1 MSKIKIFLV
10 DDHKIVRDGIR
21 AMFIGASDACIV
33 GEASSGKEL
42 LCMIA
47 NPLFQ
52 WPDIFIVDLAM
63 PEMGGSVLISELH
76 KINDG
81 VRALVLTANS
91 DEESVL
97 NAIKSGAMG
106 FLTKDTS
113 QIELKQAVFALY
125 RGEEY
130 FGSNISQL
138 VYNCYMRSLKDKGQM
153 PAKQTMILSERETE
167 VLTLF
172 SEGFSYKEIADKLN
186 ISPRT
191 VETHKIN
198 ILEKLQLKT
207 TVDLVKYAIKSGLI
221 EL

>member
-1 MSKIKIFLV
+1 MNKIRIFLV

-21 AMFIGASDACIV
+21 AMFIGVPDIDIV
-33 GEASSGKEL
+33 GEASSGPEVL
-42 LCMIA
+42 SLVS
-47 NPLFQ
+47 NSLFE
-52 WPDIFIVDLAM
+52 WPDLFIVDLAM
-63 PEMGGSVLISELH
+63 PEMGGSELIIELIKRH
-76 KINDG
+76 EG
-81 VRALVLTANS
+81 TSALVLTANS

-97 NAIKSGAMG
+97 NAIKAGAMG

-113 QIELKQAVFALY
+113 QTELLQAIHAICG
-125 RGEEY
+125 GEEY
-130 FGSNISQL
+130 YGSNISQL
-138 VYNCYMRSLKDKGQM
+138 VYNCYMRSLRDKGDKTG
-153 PAKQTMILSERETE
+153 KQSISLSEREIQ

-172 SEGFSYKEIADKLN
+172 SEGNSYKEIADKLH

-198 ILEKLQLKT
+198 ILDKLQLKT